1 MLRKQKLVVAGE
13 GLGELNNIGKY
24 CTPYALP
31 RDSQAILE
39 YKDWK
44 KKKKNTKTG
53 KSSAVKSLNL
63 TLLGFK
69 IKETLTYMYNS
80 VENTWRNVYPH
91 SRNRIDSYLDVAAK
105 EIKSGER

>member
-1 MLRKQKLVVAGE
+1 MPFPEIHK
-13 GLGELNNIGKY
+13 
-24 CTPYALP
+24 PY
-31 RDSQAILE
+31 QNT
-39 YKDWK
+39 KTG

-80 VENTWRNVYPH
+80 VENT
-91 SRNRIDSYLDVAAK
+91 
-105 EIKSGER
+105 